1 MGRRRERDQA
11 RPTGRAQARPTGRAR
26 TIAAEGI
33 MEALVFAILLF
44 LALLILGLIF
54 SGFGVIFGAGNSFLF
69 ALAYFVARVS
79 YPPVAAAVSAQ
90 FES

>member
-1 MGRRRERDQA
+1 
-11 RPTGRAQARPTGRAR
+11 
-26 TIAAEGI
+26 
-33 MEALVFAILLF
+33 

-69 ALAYFVARVS
+69 ALAYFIARVS